1 MDPMGLKEEMD
12 GGVVDDEGA
21 SKQIDIQCSFQHEM
35 QAFFLPD
42 QPNVTGGNG
51 NDPTSLSK

>member
-1 MDPMGLKEEMD
+1 MDPIGLKEEMD

-35 QAFFLPD
+35 KAFFFKPNQPD
-42 QPNVTGGNG
+42 VPGGNG
-51 NDPTSLSK
+51 NDPTSL